1 MSTEKI
7 PSLTITR
14 YVEVPSQLSEHEMM
28 EKLWAQVQH
37 HAFHA
42 NESGAWNV
50 PVSVEA
56 LGDRY
61 KVRYLNNE
69 NITDG
74 SIEIFASYLT
84 KEDVKLAT
92 SSPNET
98 LSFEIK
104 RHDLRLKI
112 SKYLSQ
118 WVKLAVE
125 THKRESVLD
134 KTKQTVSY
142 RHVLVIPK
150 GSKAKRWQ
158 NEKYID
164 KLKRTERI
172 DYIVKYEA
180 LPIEIKDMIDEPT
193 KANVVH
199 LSGVTIAADGIGYV
213 DIYKRVDT
221 LNEFTSGN
229 YR

>member
-14 YVEVPSQLSEHEMM
+14 YIEVPSQLSEHEMM

-37 HAFHA
+37 HVFHA

-74 SIEIFASYLT
+74 SIDIFASYLT
-84 KEDVKLAT
+84 KEDVKLAA
-92 SSPNET
+92 SSPNGT

-142 RHVLVIPK
+142 RHVLIIPK

-180 LPIEIKDMIDEPT
+180 LPVEVKNMIDEPT

-199 LSGVTIAADGIGYV
+199 LSCVTITADGIGYV